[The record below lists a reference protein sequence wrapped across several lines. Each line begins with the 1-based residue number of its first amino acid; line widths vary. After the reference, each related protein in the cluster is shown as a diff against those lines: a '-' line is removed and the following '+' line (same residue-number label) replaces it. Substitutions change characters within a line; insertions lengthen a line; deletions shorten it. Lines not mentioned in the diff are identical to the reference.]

1 VTIFANFIFF
11 SGINMSIKITGF
23 IIAMII
29 VQRACGGIPHLVV
42 QASGNSLFHND
53 FIQKTEQL
61 HLPFIANAGQTHEK
75 VKYYADT
82 FGGKVF
88 VTRDGEI
95 VYSLPARNEKKEI
108 RNWGQK
114 PEIRETDF
122 EQQIHDSSI
131 CLKSEIPDI
140 SLISCHDPIFKIVAP
155 YSKCTIPPSTIHH
168 PDSQTR
174 GLALKEV
181 FAGGNIDTI
190 QGEGKS
196 VAQVSY
202 FRGNNPAQWKK
213 NIPAYEVVNLGEIYK
228 GIQVKLKAYG
238 NNIEKR
244 FYLKPYA
251 DPEAIAIRLS
261 GAHAINLDDAGQLEV
276 TTDLGT
282 VKFTRPMA
290 YQEIDGKRVEVHVDY
305 QIQNSEAEGQH
316 TEISFSCQKSEI
328 RNPNHESENGY
339 GFKVAAYDK
348 TKELVIDPLLASTY
362 LGGVE
367 SDYGNSIAIDAAQN
381 IYVAGYTTSPN
392 FPITTG
398 AFDVSYNKDD
408 IFISK
413 LNADLTQLLASTFL
427 GGSSEDYV
435 RSIVLDQ
442 KNNVYLAGQTSSSDF
457 PTTDDAYDTS
467 RNGSCDV
474 FLSKLSGDLT
484 DLLASTFL
492 GGSSDDSANAITFGP
507 SGIILCVTGRTL
519 SPNFPTTPG
528 VYDTGF
534 KNGDVFIAKL
544 DWNLSRLIAST
555 YLGGTSNDYGNAIAI
570 DSQRN
575 IYVAGDTWSF
585 DFPVSI
591 DAYSISFGGG
601 FGDAFLTKLNWDL
614 THVLASTYLGG
625 VTDDF
630 ATAIALD
637 AHDHIYVVG
646 QTESLDFPTTPSAYD
661 TGFHN
666 GDAFVSKFNGNLTNL
681 LASTFLGG
689 ADDDI
694 GNSIALGPDGN
705 VYVGGY
711 TGSSDFPTTAGA
723 YNTSKGV
730 LFDAFLTKLDER
742 LTKILAS
749 TFLGGNYRDIAR
761 SFVIDRKGNIYTVG
775 ETRSSNFPVTP
786 NAYDTSYNSDARIS
800 ISYDAFVSKLNGN
813 LSSPSVKTK

>member
-1 VTIFANFIFF
+1 
-11 SGINMSIKITGF
+11 MSIKIYAFF
-23 IIAMII
+23 ISQII
-29 VQRACGGIPHLVV
+29 LHLAFGGIPLLVV
-42 QASGNSLFHND
+42 QASENKPPHKD
-53 FIQKTEQL
+53 FIQKAEQL
-61 HLPFIANAGQTHEK
+61 RLPFITNAGQTHEK
-75 VKYYADT
+75 VMYHADT
-82 FGGKVF
+82 FVGKVF
-88 VTRDGEI
+88 ITKDGEI
-95 VYSLPARNEKKEI
+95 VYSLLSKSKKKELQVL
-108 RNWGQK
+108 GQESVTWEAAFGRRVLDDGMLLRAK
-114 PEIRETDF
+114 
-122 EQQIHDSSI
+122 
-131 CLKSEIPDI
+131 IPDT
-140 SLISCHDPIFKIVAP
+140 SLISCHDTIFKIVAS
-155 YSKCTIPPSTIHH
+155 YSKCTIIPPITNH
-168 PDSQTR
+168 PESRSR
-174 GLALKEV
+174 GIALKEV
-181 FAGGNIDTI
+181 FAGGNIDAV
-190 QGEGKS
+190 QGEGEVMTK
-196 VAQVSY
+196 VSY
-202 FRGNNPAQWKK
+202 FRGNDPAQWKR
-213 NIPAYEVVNLGEIYK
+213 NVPAYEVVNLGEVYK
-228 GIQVKLKAYG
+228 GIQIRLRAYG

-244 FYLKPYA
+244 FYLKPHT
-251 DPEAIAIRLS
+251 DPGIITIKLS
-261 GAHAINLDDAGQLEV
+261 GARAISIDSAGQLEV
-276 TTDLGT
+276 ITDLGT

-290 YQEIDGKRVEVHVDY
+290 YQEINGKRVEVHVDY
-305 QIQNSEAEGQH
+305 QVQHSGDGDQN
-316 TEISFSCQKSEI
+316 TETNLPCQKFKS
-328 RNPNHESENGY
+328 RNPSHEVENVY
-339 GFKVAAYDK
+339 GFRVAAYDK

-367 SDYGNSIAIDAAQN
+367 SDYGNSIAIDADHN

-392 FPITTG
+392 FPTTAG
-398 AFDVSYNKDD
+398 AFDVSYNTDD
-408 IFISK
+408 IFVSK

-442 KNNVYLAGQTSSSDF
+442 KNNVYLAGQTSSSNF
-457 PTTDDAYDTS
+457 PTTDDAYDTTK
-467 RNGSCDV
+467 NGYSDA
-474 FLSKLSGDLT
+474 FLAKLSRDLT

-492 GGSSDDSANAITFGP
+492 GGSSDDSANAITFDP

-544 DWNLSRLIAST
+544 DWNLSHIIAST
-555 YLGGTSNDYGNAIAI
+555 YLGGTSNDYGNAIAV

-601 FGDAFLTKLNWDL
+601 FGDAFLAKLNWDL

-625 VTDDF
+625 VTDDS

-637 AHDHIYVVG
+637 AHNHIYVVG
-646 QTESLDFPTTPSAYD
+646 QTESLDFPTTHSACD

-666 GDAFVSKFNGNLTNL
+666 GDAFVSKFNGDLTKL

-689 ADDDI
+689 ADDDVA
-694 GNSIALGPDGN
+694 NSIALGPDGN

-723 YNTSKGV
+723 YITSKGV

-742 LTKILAS
+742 LTRILAS

-761 SFVIDRKGNIYTVG
+761 SFVIDRKGNIYTAG

-800 ISYDAFVSKLNGN
+800 ISYDAFVSKLNSN
-813 LSSPSVKTK
+813 LSSPFVKAK